1 MPPVRKLGAA
11 YGCEVWEWEGSLPAR
26 LNSIP
31 LTSMGDWRAFLEEAV
46 RGHVPASKPLD
57 AANVASYSLFHAE
70 RPGVSRPR
78 RYAVAVLAGTV
89 RETGENEFG
98 EISP

>member
-31 LTSMGDWRAFLEEAV
+31 LTSMGDW